1 MNYPI
6 PANTEEILALRDR
19 PINEELIA
27 TAIAGVINIAR
38 QQGQSLEDLTAQV
51 LRDDRVL
58 DPLQRQ
64 QLSEIVTQAWQK
76 LPPIQIETSS
86 SSRSGVLTVGDG
98 EVSPPYPTTVL
109 RSVTD
114 NSVKTFSNIDAGKVN
129 SLKDKAC

>member
-6 PANTEEILALRDR
+6 PANIEEILALRDR

-76 LPPIQIETSS
+76 LPPIQIEASS

-98 EVSPPYPTTVL
+98 EKTSPYPTTVL
-109 RSVTD
+109 RPVTD

-129 SLKDKAC
+129 SLEDKAC